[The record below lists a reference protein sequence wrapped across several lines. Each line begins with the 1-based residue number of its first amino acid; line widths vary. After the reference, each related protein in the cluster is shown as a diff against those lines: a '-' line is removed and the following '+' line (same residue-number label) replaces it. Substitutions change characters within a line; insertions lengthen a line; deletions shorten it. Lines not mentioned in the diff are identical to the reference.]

1 MRARRKSAKPPETA
15 PETPDLALVVHEML
29 HHIDALRIHLE
40 DLAAMLG
47 APKKRA
53 PKAKAPRPRAATANG
68 NARPR
73 PRALQ

>member
-1 MRARRKSAKPPETA
+1 MRARPKSTKPTQTA
-15 PETPDLALVVHEML
+15 PDAPDLAVVVHEML

-53 PKAKAPRPRAATANG
+53 PKAKAPRPRAAAANG